1 MKSKSNA
8 SRLSFL
14 TTVTIVSV
22 NAIIIIIFSLLYSQM
37 GYFTYILG
45 AITIFLFTYF
55 IIYQTLESFIYKKI
69 KLVYKT
75 IHRLKRGRKFN
86 EEEFSSHDDL
96 FEDVNKEV
104 LEWARIN
111 KDEIQSLKAL
121 EKYRKDY
128 VGNVSH
134 ELKTP
139 IFNIQGYILTLLEGG
154 IYDKEINIKYL
165 EKSAKVVDRMIS
177 MVKDLE
183 TISALESKVVEIQP
197 YKFNVIDLAKE
208 VTDFLEVKASKKKIN
223 LHLAKGI
230 SQEDIFVIADKD
242 RIKQVF
248 FNLIDN
254 AINYIGEASNPYI
267 KISFYDMDEHFL
279 VEISDNGI
287 GISMED
293 IPHLF
298 DRFYRVD
305 TARSRNQGGT
315 GLGLSIVKHIIEAHN
330 QTINVRSSVGIGT
343 TFSFTL
349 KKAHK

>member
-1 MKSKSNA
+1 MSKLNGN
-8 SRLSFL
+8 RLSFL
-14 TTVTIVSV
+14 TTLTIVSV
-22 NAIIIIIFSLLYSQM
+22 NIVIIFIFSLLYSQM
-37 GYFTYILG
+37 GYLTYILG
-45 AITIFLFTYF
+45 TITIFIFTYF

-69 KLVYKT
+69 KLIFKT
-75 IHRLKRGRKFN
+75 IHRLKRGKTFN
-86 EEEFSSHDDL
+86 EEELAGHYDL

-128 VGNVSH
+128 IGNVSH

-154 IYDKEINIKYL
+154 LYDEDINIKYL
-165 EKSAKVVDRMIS
+165 EKSAKVIDRMIS

-183 TISALESKVVEIQP
+183 TISALESKTLEIKP
-197 YKFNVIDLAKE
+197 YSFNILELVKE
-208 VTDFLEVKASKKKIN
+208 VTDFLEVKAKKKEIN

-230 SQEDIFVIADKD
+230 KKESIFVDADKE

-248 FNLIDN
+248 INLIDN
-254 AINYIGEASNPYI
+254 AINYIGESINPYI
-267 KISFYDMDEHFL
+267 KISIYDMDEYYL

-287 GISMED
+287 GISMEN

-315 GLGLSIVKHIIEAHN
+315 GLGLSIVKHIIEAHK

-349 KKAHK
+349 KKAK

>member
-1 MKSKSNA
+1 MKLKSNA
-8 SRLSFL
+8 NKLSLL
-14 TTVTIVSV
+14 TTITIVSV
-22 NAIIIIIFSLLYSQM
+22 NIIIAFIFSLLYSQM
-37 GYFTYILG
+37 GALTYILG
-45 AITIFLFTYF
+45 ILTISIFTYF

-75 IHRLKRGRKFN
+75 IHRLKRGKTLN
-86 EEEFSSHDDL
+86 EDEFANHVDL

-111 KDEIQSLKAL
+111 KDEIQNLKAL

-128 VGNVSH
+128 IGNVSH

-165 EKSAKVVDRMIS
+165 EKSAKVIDRMIS

-183 TISALESKVVEIQP
+183 TISALESKIVEIQP
-197 YKFNVIDLAKE
+197 YKFNILDLAKE
-208 VTDFLEVKASKKKIN
+208 VTDFLEVKAKKRGIN

-230 SQEDIFVIADKD
+230 SDNNILVLADKE
-242 RIKQVF
+242 RIKQVLI
-248 FNLIDN
+248 NLIDN
-254 AINYIGEASNPYI
+254 AINYIGEPHNPYV

-287 GISMED
+287 GISMEN

-349 KKAHK
+349 KKAIK